1 MDRISPIAPRSRS
14 EPPLPPI
21 PRDPV
26 QARRRD
32 REAEE
37 AARKRRRE
45 AEREAERRAQSERPD
60 ADGHIDV
67 RA

>member
-14 EPPLPPI
+14 EPPLAPI

-32 REAEE
+32 QEAED

-45 AEREAERRAQSERPD
+45 AEREAERRARTEGPGD
-60 ADGHIDV
+60 DGHIDV
-67 RA
+67 RV